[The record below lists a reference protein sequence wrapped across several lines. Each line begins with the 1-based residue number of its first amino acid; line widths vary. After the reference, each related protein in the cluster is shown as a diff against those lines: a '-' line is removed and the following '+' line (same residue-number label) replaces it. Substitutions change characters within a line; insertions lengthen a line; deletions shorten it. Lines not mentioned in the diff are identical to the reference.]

1 MSKALEDVSAVMDAM
16 YQSRVSG
23 LQSLI
28 AQEVKLRDALRCLE
42 DMRQISTGSALD
54 DHAMRALGADLLWQG
69 WLTRQRSEINTQL
82 ANLLVQKAALM
93 DALRLA
99 FGRSQVAATL
109 VTNARIEAQAKRN
122 KLNNRD

>member
-1 MSKALEDVSAVMDAM
+1 VSKALEDVSAVMDAM

>member
-1 MSKALEDVSAVMDAM
+1 MSKALEDVSKVMDAM

-109 VTNARIEAQAKRN
+109 VTNARIEAKAKRN

>member
-1 MSKALEDVSAVMDAM
+1 MSKALEDVSKVMDAM

-28 AQEVKLRDALRCLE
+28 AQEAKLRDALRCLE

>member
-109 VTNARIEAQAKRN
+109 VTNARIEAQAKRD

>member
-1 MSKALEDVSAVMDAM
+1 MSKALQDVSSVMDAM

-23 LQSLI
+23 LQRLI
-28 AQEVKLRDALRCLE
+28 LQEAKLRDNLRRLD
-42 DMRQISTGSALD
+42 DMRETRAESALD

-69 WLTRQRSEINTQL
+69 WLMRQRSEINMQL
-82 ANLLVQKAALM
+82 ANLMVQKAALI

-109 VTNARIEAQAKRN
+109 VTNARNEAQAKRN
-122 KLNNRD
+122 KASDRD

>member
-1 MSKALEDVSAVMDAM
+1 
-16 YQSRVSG
+16 
-23 LQSLI
+23 
-28 AQEVKLRDALRCLE
+28 
-42 DMRQISTGSALD
+42 MRQISTGSALD

-109 VTNARIEAQAKRN
+109 VTNARIEAKAKRN

>member
-1 MSKALEDVSAVMDAM
+1 MSKALEDVSKVMDAM

-109 VTNARIEAQAKRN
+109 VTNARIEAKAKRN
-122 KLNNRD
+122 KLNQRD

>member
-1 MSKALEDVSAVMDAM
+1 MSKALQDVSSVMDAM

-23 LQSLI
+23 LQRLI
-28 AQEVKLRDALRCLE
+28 LQEAKLRDNLRRLD
-42 DMRQISTGSALD
+42 DMRETRAELALD

-69 WLTRQRSEINTQL
+69 WLMRQRSEINMQL
-82 ANLLVQKAALM
+82 ANLMVQKAALI

-109 VTNARIEAQAKRN
+109 VTNARNEAQAKRN
-122 KLNNRD
+122 KASDRD